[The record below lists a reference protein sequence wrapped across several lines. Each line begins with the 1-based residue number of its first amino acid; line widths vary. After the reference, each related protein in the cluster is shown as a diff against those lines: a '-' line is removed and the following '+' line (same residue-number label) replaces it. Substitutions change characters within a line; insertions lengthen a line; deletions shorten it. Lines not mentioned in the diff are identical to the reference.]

1 MRTGLPV
8 GAFGLLVGTLI
19 YPGHAQKTGPDPL
32 WHYRNLGKAFYE
44 NPTTSRQ
51 AVEQFRKA
59 LELAP
64 DSVREQVN
72 YGLALLRAG
81 ETEPGIAQL
90 RKVQKLAPSLPYTW
104 FNLGVAFKKQGDQ
117 DAALTQF
124 RGMVNLVPNL
134 AVAHYQ
140 IGTILKMKDD
150 IPGAAAEFEHARNL
164 DPALAAPHFQ
174 LYGLYR
180 QLQRPEEAAAEL
192 AQFQKIKKASEDAA
206 IPEDMEWCYYSE
218 IYDPVASPASPP
230 PPPVYRSAILA
241 RDVNGVVAA
250 SLTAGGR
257 ASLISWS
264 TQGATVWVNGKTPLA
279 NSGLEDL
286 RDIQFIAPGDFD
298 NDGLPDLCVVTSRG
312 AVLYRNTGSRFVKYS
327 ELATGAFR
335 KAIWIDYDH
344 DYDQDLILIGED
356 SRLLRNNGEAGF
368 SDETKRFP
376 FVAGRA
382 IDAVPFDLES
392 DTPGFD
398 LIVSYAGRPG
408 VLYRDRLGGIYQAVP
423 LNALPPDARGLVA
436 ADVNHDGY
444 TDLDFEPAGRLM
456 NRAGDLQTG
465 PRTSQTGLPPAS
477 AAADFAGTGR
487 LDWARIGDS
496 GSLIMAHDVTT
507 DYGNWIEVA
516 LTGVK
521 NPKLPVNAKVEVKAG
536 ASYEK
541 MTYGGVPLVFRLG
554 HYASVDTI
562 RITWPNG
569 LIQNDV
575 KPSVNRVLAIK
586 EAPRLAGSCPMIF
599 TWNGRGFQFVTD
611 VLGVAPLG
619 ASSGDGQYFPV
630 DHQEW
635 VWIPAALL
643 QARDGAFEIRL
654 TEELREVSYI
664 DQIKLVVLDHP
675 ADTEIVT
682 NEKFKS
688 PPFPEFRLFGSNH
701 RIYPTSARDD
711 HGTDV
716 RAALLANDQNYPD
729 AFRRDQAGVAEL
741 HTLDL
746 NFAGAAPDGNAV
758 LVLRGWVDWADGS
771 TFQAEAQAHRDLV
784 FPYLQVKD
792 AQGNWKTVVED
803 MGMPSGKPKPMAV
816 DLTGKFLTASRE
828 VRIVTNLCVYWDQI
842 YLFESNAPPQ
852 SRLADVAMTSADLH
866 FRGFSRAT
874 IHPERKQPESFDY
887 RAVSSTSMW
896 NPTAGNYTRYGSVQ
910 DLLREPDD
918 RMVILGSGDEIRTS
932 FATAGLP
939 ELPAGW
945 IRDYLLLVD
954 GWAKDADA
962 NTAFSHSVLPL
973 PFHAMSRYPY
983 PAGEHYPDDDAHR
996 DYVRE
1001 YLTRPALRL
1010 VRPLLLNEP
1019 TAAR

>member
-140 IGTILKMKDD
+140 IGAILKMKDD

-241 RDVNGVVAA
+241 RDVYGVVAA

-298 NDGLPDLCVVTSRG
+298 NDGFVDLAIVTTRG
-312 AVLYRNTGSRFVKYS
+312 VSLYRNVNGR
-327 ELATGAFR
+327 FR
-335 KAIWIDYDH
+335 KHSDLAQGTFRHAIWLDFDH
-344 DYDQDLILIGED
+344 DYDLDLFLLGD
-356 SRLLRNNGEAGF
+356 QSKLLRNNGTAGF
-368 SDETKRFP
+368 SDETSRFP
-376 FVAGRA
+376 FVRGQALSATR
-382 IDAVPFDLES
+382 FDLEP
-392 DTPGFD
+392 DTPAFD
-398 LIVSYAGRPG
+398 LVVSYQDRPS
-408 VLYRDRLGGIYQAVP
+408 VLYHDQLGGHYEAGNLAQ
-423 LNALPPDARGLVA
+423 LPPEAT
-436 ADVNHDGY
+436 GY
-444 TDLDFEPAGRLM
+444 VLADLDGSGRLS
-456 NRAGDLQTG
+456 RAHVDHGALVVET
-465 PRTSQTGLPPAS
+465 PS
-477 AAADFAGTGR
+477 
-487 LDWARIGDS
+487 
-496 GSLIMAHDVTT
+496 
-507 DYGNWIEVA
+507 YGNWLEVA

-521 NPKLPVNAKVEVKAG
+521 NLQSALGAKVEVKAG
-536 ASYEK
+536 ALYARQ
-541 MTYGGVPLVFRLG
+541 TYDGVPLVFRLG
-554 HYASVDTI
+554 SASVIDTV

-569 LIQNDV
+569 LIQNELNQT
-575 KPSVNRVLAIK
+575 PNHIAAIK
-586 EAPRLAGSCPMIF
+586 EAPRLSGSCPMIF
-599 TWNGRGFQFVTD
+599 TWDGQAFRFLTD

-619 ASSGDGQYFPV
+619 ASSSDGQYFPV
-630 DHQEW
+630 DHREYVAISSDQ
-635 VWIPAALL
+635 LK
-643 QARDGAFEIRL
+643 ARDSVYELRIA
-654 TEELREVSYI
+654 EELREVTYL
-664 DQIKLVVLDHP
+664 DQVKLLAVDHP
-675 ADTEIVT
+675 SNIEIVS

-688 PPFPEFRLFGSNH
+688 PPFPEFRLFGVERPIHPIAAYDQSGNDVLDKLL
-701 RIYPTSARDD
+701 RRDS
-711 HGTDV
+711 T
-716 RAALLANDQNYPD
+716 YPD
-729 AFRRDQAGVAEL
+729 SFSRDQTGVAGM

-746 NFAGAAPDGNAV
+746 DFGRAAQSNRAV
-758 LVLRGWVDWADGS
+758 LVLDGWVDWADGS
-771 TFQAEAQAHRDLV
+771 TFLAAAQEHLDLA
-784 FPYLQVKD
+784 FPSLQVKD
-792 AQGNWKTVVED
+792 AHGAWKTVIED
-803 MGMPSGKPKPMAV
+803 MGMPSGRPKRIAV
-816 DLTGKFLTASRE
+816 DLTGKFLSASRE
-828 VRIVTNLCVYWDQI
+828 IRIVTNLCIYWDEI
-842 YLFESNAPPQ
+842 FLVENADAPPV
-852 SRLADVAMTSADLH
+852 RLTEAPNVSADLH
-866 FRGFSRAT
+866 FRGFSRIRVDT
-874 IHPERKQPESFDY
+874 QRKHPESFDY
-887 RAVSSTSMW
+887 SHVSETAMW
-896 NPTAGNYTRYGSVQ
+896 NPTPGRYTRYGDVQ
-910 DLLREPDD
+910 SLLANADD
-918 RMVILGSGDEIRTS
+918 RLVIMGSGDEVTLR
-932 FATAGLP
+932 FGAHRLP
-939 ELPAGW
+939 PLPSGW
-945 IRDYLLLVD
+945 TRDFLLSVD

-962 NTAFSHSVLPL
+962 NTAFSQSVLPL
-973 PFHAMSRYPY
+973 PFHAMSTYPY
-983 PAGEHYPDDDAHR
+983 PAGENYPGDPVHE
-996 DYVRE
+996 DYQKT
-1001 YLTRPALRL
+1001 YNTRPALHLIRSL
-1010 VRPLLLNEP
+1010 REDE
-1019 TAAR
+1019 